1 MRGVETPAAALAAA
15 LGAAAAAAF
24 AAPWTAVPAPAD
36 GIDWNPLY
44 NFHIAG
50 KF

>member
-1 MRGVETPAAALAAA
+1 MRGVETPAAARAAA

-24 AAPWTAVPAPAD
+24 AAPCAAVPAD